1 MSTEN
6 LTVTLVQT
14 ALHWHQPEKNRE
26 MLTQQLRALTQPTD
40 LIILPEMFTTGFSMD
55 APALAEPP
63 EGPTLAWL
71 ANQAEKYGAVI
82 TGSYIVQA
90 GENYFNRLIW
100 MQPDGTY
107 QHYNKH
113 HLFRLAGETEVFTA
127 GQEKV
132 ILTLKGWRICPL
144 ICYDLRFPVWSRNR
158 HYEYDVLLY
167 VANWPETRRLAWQNL
182 LAARAIENQS
192 YVIGVNRV
200 GEDGNDITYTGDSG
214 VYEATGQNIWQ
225 YSKEEIMQTLTLDK
239 IKLEAYRKAFPAALD
254 ADDFI
259 LK

>member
-1 MSTEN
+1 
-6 LTVTLVQT
+6 
-14 ALHWHQPEKNRE
+14 
-26 MLTQQLRALTQPTD
+26 MLTQQLRALNQPTD

-55 APALAEPP
+55 AAALAEPL

-71 ANQAEKYGAVI
+71 TKQAEQYRAVI
-82 TGSYIVQA
+82 TGSYMVQV

-107 QHYNKH
+107 QHYDKH
-113 HLFRLAGETEVFTA
+113 HLFRLAGETEVFTP
-127 GQEKV
+127 GQNKV

-192 YVIGVNRV
+192 YVIGINRV
-200 GEDGNDITYTGDSG
+200 GEDGNHITYTGDSG

-225 YSKEEIMQTLTLDK
+225 HSNEEIIHSLTLDK
-239 IKLEAYRKAFPAALD
+239 IKLEAYRKAFPADLD
-254 ADDFI
+254 ADDFV